1 MLRIEPWSVF
11 VAAWIV
17 VLVAALALGAWIAR
31 EALLLAFGS
40 VVLSVVLLAVAWPME
55 QYLGFARRWSLTAS
69 GAVVLGTIVGLAFL
83 IGAQM
88 QTQIVALQRAIP
100 DTVATLEQAIQDLAG
115 ISDTPSE
122 QRTEPRVDERANGR
136 SDPFS
141 HIPNLS
147 QLLSNLLGS
156 IASMARTAFDA
167 LTALVVVTVGAFYLA
182 ADPDRYRRGL
192 VRLAP
197 LSQRAPVDDALGAAG
212 SALYQWLVAKLI
224 AMALV
229 GALAGVGTW
238 MLGLQSPMALG
249 LFAALTEFVPIVGP
263 FVGAVPAL
271 LVAGASSLQLL
282 AWTAILFI
290 GIQQL
295 ESNVITPIAQ
305 QTMTD
310 VPPFLL
316 LFAVVALGLVFGIV
330 GVLVAAP
337 FTVVLFTLARKLYVE
352 DSLEGGDATQH
363 RTEAGAGR

>member
-1 MLRIEPWSVF
+1 MIRIEPWSVF

-17 VLVAALALGAWIAR
+17 VLVAAVALGAWIAR

-55 QYLGFARRWSLTAS
+55 RYLGFARRWSLMVS
-69 GAVVLGTIVGLAFL
+69 GIIVLGSIVGLSFL

-88 QTQIVALQRAIP
+88 QTQIAALQRAIP
-100 DTVATLEQAIQDLAG
+100 GAVSTLEQAVQDLAG
-115 ISDTPSE
+115 TPEGQPEPSVDG
-122 QRTEPRVDERANGR
+122 QRAPQPDPRSG
-136 SDPFS
+136 PLS

-147 QLLSNLLGS
+147 EMLSTLIGS
-156 IASMARTAFDA
+156 VASMARTAFDA

-182 ADPDRYRRGL
+182 ADPGRYRRGI

-197 LSQRAPVDDALGAAG
+197 LSQRAQVDEALNAAG
-212 SALYQWLVAKLI
+212 GALYQWLIAKLI

-229 GALAGVGTW
+229 GSLAGIGTW
-238 MLGLQSPMALG
+238 LLGLQSPMALG
-249 LFAALTEFVPIVGP
+249 LFAALTEFVPIIGP

-282 AWTAILFI
+282 AWTAVLFI
-290 GIQQL
+290 AIQQL
-295 ESNVITPIAQ
+295 ESNIITPIAQ

-310 VPPFLL
+310 IPPFVL

-330 GVLVAAP
+330 GVLFAAP
-337 FTVVLFTLARKLYVE
+337 LTVVLFVLARKLYVE
-352 DSLEGGDATQH
+352 DSLEGGDAAQH